1 MAISPASFGSA
12 KRDET
17 GPART
22 NREIRARTDTR
33 AGTNQRREVP
43 LPHALAR
50 LRHAGRAAF
59 RDSVGL
65 IGPAQKH
72 HWAEHLAMPCPAR
85 DHECRKRASPEGD
98 LRCGAYS
105 SEGPGRI
112 RFINDGRHFDLSVL
126 GDNDFVSPYCARF
139 RSCGK
144 FLKLGH
150 GKHFLEHNFACLR
163 IP

>member
-1 MAISPASFGSA
+1 MAISPTSFGDA

-50 LRHAGRAAF
+50 FRHAVRAAF

-65 IGPAQKH
+65 IGHAHKH
-72 HWAEHLAMPCPAR
+72 HWAEHLEMPCPAR
-85 DHECRKRASPEGD
+85 VLELCSVVAQAAIFATRRRFAKIPATITPTVVRA
-98 LRCGAYS
+98 
-105 SEGPGRI
+105 
-112 RFINDGRHFDLSVL
+112 
-126 GDNDFVSPYCARF
+126 
-139 RSCGK
+139 
-144 FLKLGH
+144 
-150 GKHFLEHNFACLR
+150 
-163 IP
+163 